1 MNDFV
6 RHHRES
12 IRFGYR
18 CFDRMLCNVMIQR
31 LQWPAAVYRFLTD
44 ARHAHDI
51 TPSYFRSISSQYHR
65 WLADRAL
72 TLGLPVVEPPSRVRR
87 DEWVEP
93 FFRSLHGEDGTAVIL
108 KCRERARL
116 AMTFRRGHH
125 IEMAWRYV
133 YVYYFYLQDPQ
144 CGRMFLRLCPY
155 FPFNAQVCLNGH
167 EWLARRLRQ
176 EGIAFRQK
184 DNAFV
189 DCVDP
194 QRLQELADTFSPEP
208 IIQAVNHALTQWL
221 PYFTPAERQRGY
233 GHEVFFSQVEYC
245 DNLVFH
251 HQAALHR
258 LFERLLDLNRSIG
271 QPEKL
276 AVVFGR
282 SSFRAD
288 TRTTQTVVKIIPG
301 VRLPVLRSGFQ
312 ATSIKQYVKD
322 RVLLRTESSTHQL
335 ADLSLRKN
343 IRHLPRVRQVLD
355 QSNQRYLQAQHD
367 VLATY
372 IDRGQLERLRQ
383 PTVSPTGRRTPGL
396 RLDDVRLLAV
406 WHALTAIIHLVGHG
420 TFRTKDL
427 LDSVRSTLNRP
438 DYKLSQLR
446 YDLGKLR
453 AKGLVERIPG
463 TQRYRLMAQ
472 AYRVGVLYCKL
483 YHRLYAPMTAALL
496 DPRSLDYLVPN
507 HRRAQLDR
515 LYAALDQ
522 SLRKL
527 TDYFG
532 LRDAA

>member
-12 IRFGYR
+12 IRFDYR

-31 LQWPAAVYRFLTD
+31 LQWPAAVHRFLTE
-44 ARHAHDI
+44 ARSAKNI
-51 TPSYFRSISSQYHR
+51 TPSYLRGISSQYHL

-72 TLGLPVVEPPSRVRR
+72 ALGVPIVEPPPRVRR

-108 KCRERARL
+108 KCRERARVAICL
-116 AMTFRRGHH
+116 PSRDNFVDL
-125 IEMAWRYV
+125 AWRYV

-189 DCVDP
+189 DCADP
-194 QRLQELADTFSPEP
+194 QRLQALADSFSPEP
-208 IIQAVNHALTQWL
+208 VIAAVDHNLTQWL
-221 PYFTPAERQRGY
+221 PYFTPAERDRGY
-233 GHEVFFSQVEYC
+233 RHQVFFSQVEYC
-245 DNLVFH
+245 DNLIFH
-251 HQAALHR
+251 SHAALHR

-282 SSFRAD
+282 SNFRPDA
-288 TRTTQTVVKIIPG
+288 RTAQTVVKIT
-301 VRLPVLRSGFQ
+301 RLRTTVLRSGFQ

-322 RVLLRTESSTHQL
+322 RMLLRTETSTHQL

-343 IRHLPRVRQVLD
+343 IRHLPHVRKVLA

-367 VLATY
+367 VLASY

-383 PTVSPTGRRTPGL
+383 PSVSPTGRRTPGL

-406 WHALTAIIHLVGHG
+406 WQALTAIVHLVGHG

-427 LDSVRSTLNRP
+427 LDSVRNSLNRP

-453 AKGLVERIPG
+453 AKRLVERLPG
-463 TQRYRLMAQ
+463 TQRYRLMPQ

-483 YHRLYAPMTAALL
+483 YHRLYAPMTSALL
-496 DPRSLDYLVPN
+496 APTPRDYLLAY
-507 HRRAQLDR
+507 HRRATLDR

-532 LRDAA
+532 LRDTA

>member
-18 CFDRMLCNVMIQR
+18 CFDRMLCSVMIQR
-31 LQWPAAVYRFLTD
+31 LQWPAAVHHFLTQV
-44 ARHAHDI
+44 RHASDI
-51 TPSYFRSISSQYHR
+51 TPGYLRTISAQYHA
-65 WLADRAL
+65 WLAQQAL
-72 TLGLPVVEPPSRVRR
+72 AVGVPIVEPPPNVRR

-93 FFRSLHGEDGTAVIL
+93 FFQRLHGEDGTAVIL

-116 AMTFRRGHH
+116 AISFPSRGNF
-125 IEMAWRYV
+125 IDLAWRYV
-133 YVYYFYLQDPQ
+133 NLYYFYLQDPH
-144 CGRMFLRLCPY
+144 CGRLFVRLCPY
-155 FPFNAQVCLNGH
+155 FPFNTLVCLNGH
-167 EWLARRLRQ
+167 EWLACRLRR

-189 DCVDP
+189 DCADP
-194 QRLQELADTFSPEP
+194 QRLQELADSFSPEP
-208 IIQAVNHALTQWL
+208 VIQTVDHVLRQWL
-221 PYFTPAERQRGY
+221 PYFTPAEREHYRHQ
-233 GHEVFFSQVEYC
+233 VFFSQVEYC
-245 DNLVFH
+245 DNLIFRSH
-251 HQAALHR
+251 AALHR

-282 SSFRAD
+282 PKFRPD
-288 TRTTQTVVKIIPG
+288 TRTAQTVVKIT
-301 VRLPVLRSGFQ
+301 RLRTTVLRSGFQ

-322 RVLLRTESSTHQL
+322 RVLLRTETSTHQL
-335 ADLSLRKN
+335 VDLSLRKN
-343 IRHLPRVRQVLD
+343 IRHLSRVREVLA

-367 VLATY
+367 VLASY

-406 WHALTAIIHLVGHG
+406 WQALTSIVHLVGHG

-427 LDSVRSTLNRP
+427 LDSVRQTLDRP

-446 YDLGKLR
+446 YDLTKLR

-463 TQRYRLMAQ
+463 TQRYRLTAQ
-472 AYRVGVLYCKL
+472 GYSVGVLYCKL
-483 YHRLYAPMTAALL
+483 YHRLYAPMTSALL
-496 DPRSLDYLVPN
+496 APRASDHLIPDY
-507 HRRAQLDR
+507 RRAKLDR
-515 LYAALDQ
+515 LYAALDR

-532 LRDAA
+532 FRNAA